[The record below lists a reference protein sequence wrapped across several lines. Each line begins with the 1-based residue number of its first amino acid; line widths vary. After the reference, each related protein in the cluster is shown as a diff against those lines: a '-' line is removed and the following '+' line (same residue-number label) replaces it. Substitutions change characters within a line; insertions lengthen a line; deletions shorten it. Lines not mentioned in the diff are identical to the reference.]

1 MNWRDVAF
9 EGAYFLVKSPFR
21 NLWPLIV
28 APAIAAL
35 ICDRTARLVPR
46 TPAGSLTS
54 AALAAIPGLVA
65 LAMIVHAIELMPIS
79 TWRGVVSHGVTPLV
93 ATVLLAYPVFL
104 TLRRQRE
111 IARLFAVATPARE
124 RLVSAADRLGL
135 RAMELESDEMDCFVA
150 GALRPTVFVSS
161 GALSHLSE
169 AELDAAL
176 QHERAHIRSR
186 DTIWLVSLAFLRDLA
201 PWGRS
206 AAFNAFRAARES
218 AADREAASTVG
229 ALNLASALL
238 VLARPGHEG
247 ANAAVLPMAGSDNFR
262 SRMQALLNGVA
273 PPGPSRGECLRLA
286 AGFTLSA
293 ALLTWPVVH
302 PRLIELLCLRN

>member
-93 ATVLLAYPVFL
+93 ATVLLAYPVF
-104 TLRRQRE
+104 
-111 IARLFAVATPARE
+111 
-124 RLVSAADRLGL
+124 
-135 RAMELESDEMDCFVA
+135 
-150 GALRPTVFVSS
+150 
-161 GALSHLSE
+161 
-169 AELDAAL
+169 
-176 QHERAHIRSR
+176 
-186 DTIWLVSLAFLRDLA
+186 
-201 PWGRS
+201 
-206 AAFNAFRAARES
+206 
-218 AADREAASTVG
+218 
-229 ALNLASALL
+229 
-238 VLARPGHEG
+238 
-247 ANAAVLPMAGSDNFR
+247 
-262 SRMQALLNGVA
+262 
-273 PPGPSRGECLRLA
+273 
-286 AGFTLSA
+286 
-293 ALLTWPVVH
+293 
-302 PRLIELLCLRN
+302 